1 MAKLRI
7 VLLSVLLVALAFGAA
22 GCKGG
27 TQLAPAEPIHSA
39 GRVALE
45 IDLNS
50 VQAGVDA
57 YLAQSGKFPTE
68 SGRLPSS
75 GKYALI
81 DFEASF
87 TQGAKTYTF
96 YPDIISKLPQHHDEG
111 VWRISSAGKVS
122 VDMDPDDY

>member
-7 VLLSVLLVALAFGAA
+7 MLLSVLLVALAVGAA

-39 GRVALE
+39 GSVAME
-45 IDLNS
+45 MDINN

-57 YLAQSGKFPTE
+57 YLSLSLKYPTE
-68 SGRLPSS
+68 DGKLPSS
-75 GKYALI
+75 GEYALI
-81 DFEASF
+81 DFDASF
-87 TQGAKTYTF
+87 VQGRTTKTF

-111 VWRISSAGKVS
+111 VWRISSTGKVS
-122 VDMDPDDY
+122 VDIDPDDY